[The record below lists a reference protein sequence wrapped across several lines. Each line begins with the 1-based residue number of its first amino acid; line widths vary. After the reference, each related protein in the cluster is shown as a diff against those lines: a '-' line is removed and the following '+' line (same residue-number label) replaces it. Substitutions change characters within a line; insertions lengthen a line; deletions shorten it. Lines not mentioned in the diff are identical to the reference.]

1 MFKELVYTG
10 FNSEEITD
18 LIKVINEEP
27 SELNQFLLFNLEVIN
42 ESIEQLSTDK
52 AKLIELS
59 AVRQL
64 VKTLYLAKKIESIF
78 SERSEEIKITSS
90 ETESIK
96 INAEAIVNG
105 VEKVAEL
112 HKKNMLEV
120 PSAVLIVYLTTW
132 NIGA

>member
-1 MFKELVYTG
+1 MNSSTG
-10 FNSEEITD
+10 GSQNSEEITD

-27 SELNQFLLFNLEVIN
+27 SEFNQYLLFNLEVIN

-64 VKTLYLAKKIESIF
+64 AGTLYLGKKIESIF
-78 SERSEEIKITSS
+78 SERSEEIKLTSS
-90 ETESIK
+90 ESESIK

-112 HKKNMLEV
+112 HKKNMLDV
-120 PSAVLIVYLTTW
+120 PSAVLFIYLTT
-132 NIGA
+132 

>member
-27 SELNQFLLFNLEVIN
+27 SEFNQFLLFNLEVIN

>member
-1 MFKELVYTG
+1 MKNLL
-10 FNSEEITD
+10 N
-18 LIKVINEEP
+18 LIN
-27 SELNQFLLFNLEVIN
+27 FLLFNLEVIN

-120 PSAVLIVYLTTW
+120 PSAVLIVYLTT
-132 NIGA
+132 

>member
-10 FNSEEITD
+10 YNSEEITD
-18 LIKVINEEP
+18 LIKIIHEDP
-27 SELNQFLLFNLEVIN
+27 SEFNQFLLFNLEVIN

-59 AVRQL
+59 AVKQI
-64 VKTLYLAKKIESIF
+64 VGTLYLAKKIESIF
-78 SERSEEIKITSS
+78 SERSEEIKLTSS
-90 ETESIK
+90 ESESIK

-112 HKKNMLEV
+112 QKENMLEV
-120 PSAVLIVYLTTW
+120 PSAVLLVYLTT
-132 NIGA
+132 

>member
-120 PSAVLIVYLTTW
+120 PSAVLIVYLTT
-132 NIGA
+132 

>member
-27 SELNQFLLFNLEVIN
+27 SEFNQFLLFNLEVIN

-64 VKTLYLAKKIESIF
+64 VGTLYLAKKIESIF

-90 ETESIK
+90 ESESIK

-120 PSAVLIVYLTTW
+120 PSAVLMVYLTTW

>member
-1 MFKELVYTG
+1 MFKELIYTG

-27 SELNQFLLFNLEVIN
+27 SEFNQFLLFNLEVIN

-64 VKTLYLAKKIESIF
+64 VGTLYLAKKIESIF

-90 ETESIK
+90 ESESIK

-120 PSAVLIVYLTTW
+120 PSAVLMVYLTT
-132 NIGA
+132 

>member
-27 SELNQFLLFNLEVIN
+27 SEFNQYLLFNLEVIN

-64 VKTLYLAKKIESIF
+64 AGTLYLGKKLNLYFLKE
-78 SERSEEIKITSS
+78 
-90 ETESIK
+90 
-96 INAEAIVNG
+96 V
-105 VEKVAEL
+105 
-112 HKKNMLEV
+112 KK
-120 PSAVLIVYLTTW
+120 
-132 NIGA
+132 

>member
-27 SELNQFLLFNLEVIN
+27 SEFNQFLLFNLEVIN

-90 ETESIK
+90 ESESIK

-105 VEKVAEL
+105 VEKVAEV

-120 PSAVLIVYLTTW
+120 PSAVLMIYLTT
-132 NIGA
+132 

>member
-27 SELNQFLLFNLEVIN
+27 SEFNQFLLFNLEVIN

-64 VKTLYLAKKIESIF
+64 VGTLYLAKKIESIF

-90 ETESIK
+90 ESESIK

-120 PSAVLIVYLTTW
+120 PSAVLMVYLTT
-132 NIGA
+132 

>member
-27 SELNQFLLFNLEVIN
+27 SEFNQFLLFNLEVIN

-64 VKTLYLAKKIESIF
+64 AGTLYIEKKIESIF
-78 SERSEEIKITSS
+78 SERSEEIKLTSS
-90 ETESIK
+90 ESESIK

-112 HKKNMLEV
+112 HKKNMLDV
-120 PSAVLIVYLTTW
+120 PSAVLFIYLTT
-132 NIGA
+132 

>member
-27 SELNQFLLFNLEVIN
+27 SEFNQYLLFNLEVIN

-64 VKTLYLAKKIESIF
+64 AGTLYLGKKIESIF
-78 SERSEEIKITSS
+78 SERSEEIKLTSS
-90 ETESIK
+90 ESESIK

-112 HKKNMLEV
+112 HKKNMLDV
-120 PSAVLIVYLTTW
+120 PSAVLFIYLTT
-132 NIGA
+132 

>member
-27 SELNQFLLFNLEVIN
+27 SEFNQFLLFNLEVIN

-120 PSAVLIVYLTTW
+120 PSAVLIVYLTT
-132 NIGA
+132 

>member
-27 SELNQFLLFNLEVIN
+27 SEFNQFLLFNLEVIN

-64 VKTLYLAKKIESIF
+64 AGTLYLGKKIESIF
-78 SERSEEIKITSS
+78 SERSEEIKLTSS
-90 ETESIK
+90 ESESIK

-112 HKKNMLEV
+112 HKKNMLDV
-120 PSAVLIVYLTTW
+120 PSAVLFIYLTT
-132 NIGA
+132 

>member
-27 SELNQFLLFNLEVIN
+27 SEFNQFLLFNLEVIN

-64 VKTLYLAKKIESIF
+64 VGTLYLAKKIESIF

-90 ETESIK
+90 ESESIK

-105 VEKVAEL
+105 VEKVAEV

-120 PSAVLIVYLTTW
+120 PSAVLMVYLTT
-132 NIGA
+132 